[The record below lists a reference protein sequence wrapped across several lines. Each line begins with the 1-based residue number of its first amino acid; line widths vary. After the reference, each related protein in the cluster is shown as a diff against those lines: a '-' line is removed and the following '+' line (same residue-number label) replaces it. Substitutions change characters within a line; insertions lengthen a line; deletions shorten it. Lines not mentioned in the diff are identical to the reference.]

1 MFQFIFL
8 VFLAPFGALSIHQ
21 PFTTFIIYLLS
32 VNHVFK
38 MRTIVCRRSHAVLQ
52 STLPQKEEYVL
63 LIRMTPL
70 QRKLY
75 DRFMNEVVR
84 STSVPN
90 PLKAFAICC
99 KVRLLFKSNKIG
111 NIYLFPYLN
120 LENQQYNKT
129 NA

>member
-1 MFQFIFL
+1 MF
-8 VFLAPFGALSIHQ
+8 S
-21 PFTTFIIYLLS
+21 
-32 VNHVFK
+32 
-38 MRTIVCRRSHAVLQ
+38 RRSHAVLQ

-63 LIRMTPL
+63 LVRMTPL

-99 KVRLLFKSNKIG
+99 KVRYCTDISKRIPFHAPSFL
-111 NIYLFPYLN
+111 YLYLTKCVF
-120 LENQQYNKT
+120 L
-129 NA
+129 